1 MSSLSA
7 PDKLTIV
14 PFESEGI
21 SHLMPWGSG
30 KMTGCEKPS
39 DMLSVVPFISAR

>member
-7 PDKLTIV
+7 PVSLTMV
-14 PFESEGI
+14 PLESEGI
-21 SHLMPWGSG
+21 SHLMPAGMG
-30 KMTGCEKPS
+30 KMMGCEKPS